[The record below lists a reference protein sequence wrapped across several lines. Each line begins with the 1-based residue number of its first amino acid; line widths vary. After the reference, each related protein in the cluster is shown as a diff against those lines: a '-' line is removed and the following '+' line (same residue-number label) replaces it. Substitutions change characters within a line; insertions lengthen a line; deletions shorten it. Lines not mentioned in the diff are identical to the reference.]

1 MKLYGLIFPY
11 VSVRLSGSVSLVGC
25 PFKSSFKEDSID
37 ATRSVTYTLV
47 ASSFTAATGTGTVV
61 VVCQRG
67 WRRRNQPT

>member
-1 MKLYGLIFPY
+1 MCL
-11 VSVRLSGSVSLVGC
+11 SVRLSGSVSLVGC

-47 ASSFTAATGTGTVV
+47 VSSFTAATGTVDVV